1 MIVEMLAT
9 MSKLDDAIEAAKK
22 QMKAQSIPC
31 NEDLLRSVAKGL
43 GPSIYTAD
51 GKLVAASDAKEL
63 DTVKKNFIGKKLGET
78 DEKKQDAA
86 IAHAIEKIGSSN
98 RQKLR
103 TVFCYLIVK
112 KLKKESVYS

>member
-1 MIVEMLAT
+1 MLLT

-31 NEDLLRSVAKGL
+31 NEELLRKIAKGL

-51 GKLVAASDAKEL
+51 GKLVAASDAKEIA
-63 DTVKKNFIGKKLGET
+63 TVKKSFIGKKLGET
-78 DEKKQDAA
+78 DEKKQDKA

-103 TVFCYLIVK
+103 TVFCYIIVR
-112 KLKKESVYS
+112 KLKKESVYG

>member
-1 MIVEMLAT
+1 

-31 NEDLLRSVAKGL
+31 NEELLRKVAKGC

-51 GKLVAASDAKEL
+51 GKLVAARDAKEI
-63 DTVKKNFIGKKLGET
+63 DTVKKNFIAKKLGET

-98 RQKLR
+98 RQKLL

-112 KLKKESVYS
+112 KLKKESVYG